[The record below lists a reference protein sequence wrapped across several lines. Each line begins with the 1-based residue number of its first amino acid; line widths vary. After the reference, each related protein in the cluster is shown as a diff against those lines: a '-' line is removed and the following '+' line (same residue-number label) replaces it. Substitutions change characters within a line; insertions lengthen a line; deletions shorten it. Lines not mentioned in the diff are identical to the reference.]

1 MEPTIYMPG
10 YSTHE
15 YLLVL
20 APHEELWQ
28 RIVRVREEFAEK
40 YKIKEARFTRPHI
53 ALVSFTG
60 WTMTEEKMLQRL
72 QTIAMGISPFKV
84 ELRDYGSYPTHSL
97 FINVVTKLPVQTLV
111 GELKAMQRL
120 MKVNNENKAHF
131 IDDPHITIARK
142 LKPWQYE
149 QGWME
154 YSHRQFTGRFIA
166 DGMLLLKRPAGNK
179 GAFQILRRFDFMNLP
194 VTTRQGSL
202 FV

>member
-10 YSTHE
+10 YNTHE

-28 RIVRVREEFAEK
+28 RIVRIREEFAEK

-60 WTMTEEKMLQRL
+60 WAMTEEKMLQRL

-97 FINVVTKLPVQTLV
+97 FINVVTKLPVQALV
-111 GELKAMQRL
+111 GELKTMQRL

-166 DGMLLLKRPAGNK
+166 DGMLLLKRPAGKK
-179 GAFQILRRFDFMNLP
+179 GVFQIVRRFDFMNLP